1 MDRWEERIGRDT
13 DAQERIPSAPRG
25 DVSRPGGSRSCATGP
40 PRRDCMAAKS
50 RDRTMKSILSNPD
63 WVHSFFIQ
71 VPYPVVHKLYE
82 SIVNQ
87 TKEGH

>member
-1 MDRWEERIGRDT
+1 
-13 DAQERIPSAPRG
+13 
-25 DVSRPGGSRSCATGP
+25 
-40 PRRDCMAAKS
+40 MASDDFKDKEM
-50 RDRTMKSILSNPD
+50 RKILSNQN

-71 VPYPVVHKLYE
+71 VPYSVVHKLYE